1 MKRFTLAGMAL
12 LALPLFVSLGTSS
25 IWDSNEAFYVQTPR
39 EMAEH
44 GDWIVPRFNG
54 QPRLNKPPLSYWLV
68 AAAYSLFG
76 VSVFWERLI
85 LAFLAY
91 ASVWAVFLSGRILVS
106 ERSALLA
113 AVLFATTFR
122 FQILARRLLIDV
134 LLLFCILAALTAFL
148 YWWKRNRD
156 SGLVLAALFLGLG
169 VLAKGPVILLP
180 ALILAVYTFLTV
192 PPEQLRRAP
201 WVRSLL
207 VFCLVSS
214 SWYLL
219 LGFTQGWDSV
229 FDFLWKE
236 NLGRFT
242 HVDFGPQ
249 RGLQYYPL
257 VFLADYLPWSIL
269 LLGALAGRW
278 TSRQYPDRNLS
289 TLLAL
294 WLGAFL
300 VFFSLSHNKQEYYI
314 LPVYPVASLW
324 LAAYLDRETLPGWS
338 RWLICGVLLAV
349 TTSLAVLA
357 YSLFRDV
364 AGWWLPVL
372 LLAGVALG
380 VAGSRIRLAAWTLS
394 LFYALAFHVY
404 LQPLEEYRPVRH
416 LAEIIRSRIPSG
428 DPVTAG
434 YYRLSTPSLAYY
446 LNSPVLE
453 LGTLGQALEALR
465 APRPVYLIMAADDY
479 TDLKREMGPTL
490 KIEGVRPKLYTT
502 ASTLVE
508 GWKLGRLDTRSEAW
522 TRPVYLVSNQ
532 GG

>member
-1 MKRFTLAGMAL
+1 MAL

-39 EMAEH
+39 EMVER

-68 AAAYSLFG
+68 GAAYSVFG

-85 LAFLAY
+85 LALLAY

-106 ERSALLA
+106 ERAALLA

-122 FQILARRLLIDV
+122 FQILARRLLIDI
-134 LLLFCILAALTAFL
+134 LLLLCILAALTAFL
-148 YWWKRNRD
+148 YWWKRRRD
-156 SGLVLAALFLGLG
+156 SGLILAAFFLGLG
-169 VLAKGPVILLP
+169 VLAKGPVVLLP
-180 ALILAVYTFLTV
+180 ALILAVFTCFFM
-192 PPEQLRRAP
+192 PSDRWRRAP

-229 FDFLWKE
+229 ADFLWKE

-257 VFLADYLPWSIL
+257 VFLADYFPWSIL

-278 TSRQYPDRNLS
+278 SARHFPDRSLS
-289 TLLAL
+289 ILLAL
-294 WLGAFL
+294 WLGSFL
-300 VFFSLSHNKQEYYI
+300 LFFSLSLNKQEYYI

-324 LAAYLDRETLPGWS
+324 LAAWLDRETLPAWS
-338 RWLICGVLLAV
+338 RWLVCTVLVAAAA
-349 TTSLAVLA
+349 SLAVPA
-357 YSLFRDV
+357 WSLFREA
-364 AGWWLPVL
+364 AGWWLPL
-372 LLAGVALG
+372 LCLAAAGLAA
-380 VAGSRIRLAAWTLS
+380 AGSRIRLAAWTLTS
-394 LFYALAFHVY
+394 FFALAFHVY
-404 LQPLEEYRPVRH
+404 LQPLETYRPVRH
-416 LAEIIRSRIPSG
+416 LSKLIPSGSPSG

-446 LNSPVLE
+446 LNSTVLE
-453 LGTLGQALEALR
+453 LGTPEQALEALR
-465 APRPVYLIMAADDY
+465 APGPVYLIMAAEDY
-479 TDLKREMGPTL
+479 PRLKRELGPIL

-508 GWKLGRLDTRSEAW
+508 GWKRGRLDIRPEAW

>member
-1 MKRFTLAGMAL
+1 MAL

-25 IWDSNEAFYVQTPR
+25 VWDSNEAFYVQTPR
-39 EMAEH
+39 EMVEN
-44 GDWIVPRFNG
+44 GDWLVPRFNG

-68 AAAYSLFG
+68 AAPYSVFG

-85 LAFLAY
+85 LALLAY
-91 ASVWAVFLSGRILVS
+91 ASVWAVFLSGRILLS
-106 ERSALLA
+106 ERAALLA
-113 AVLFATTFR
+113 AVLFTTTFR
-122 FQILARRLLIDV
+122 FQVLARRLLIDI

-148 YWWKRNRD
+148 YWWKRGRD
-156 SGLVLAALFLGLG
+156 SGLILAALFLGLG
-169 VLAKGPVILLP
+169 VLAKGPVIFLP
-180 ALILAVYTFLTV
+180 ALILAVFTFLSV
-192 PPEQLRRAP
+192 PSGRLRRAP

-207 VFCLVSS
+207 VFFLVAS

-229 FDFLWKE
+229 SDFLWKE

-257 VFLADYLPWSIL
+257 VFLADYFPWSIL

-278 TSRQYPDRNLS
+278 SARRFPDRSLS
-289 TLLAL
+289 LLLAL
-294 WLGAFL
+294 WAGSFL
-300 VFFSLSHNKQEYYI
+300 LFFSLSLNKQEYYI

-324 LAAYLDRETLPGWS
+324 LAAYLDREKLPGWS
-338 RWLICGVLLAV
+338 RWLACGVLFAAAA
-349 TTSLAVLA
+349 SLAAVA
-357 YSLFRDV
+357 GSLFRDV
-364 AGWWLPVL
+364 GGWWLPL
-372 LLAGVALG
+372 LCLAAAGLAA
-380 VAGSRIRLAAWTLS
+380 AGSRVRPAAWTLS
-394 LFYALAFHVY
+394 LFYALAFLVY
-404 LQPLEEYRPVRH
+404 LEPLEEYRPVRQ
-416 LAEIIRSRIPSG
+416 LAKLIPSSNSSG
-428 DPVTAG
+428 VPVTAG

-446 LNSPVLE
+446 LNSTVLE
-453 LGTLGQALEALR
+453 LGTPEQAVEALR
-465 APRPVYLIMAADDY
+465 SAIPVYLIMAAEDY
-479 TDLKREMGPTL
+479 PPLKRELGSIL

-508 GWKLGRLDTRSEAW
+508 GWNRGRLDIRPEDW

>member
-1 MKRFTLAGMAL
+1 MAL

-39 EMAEH
+39 EMVER

-68 AAAYSLFG
+68 GAAYSVFG

-85 LAFLAY
+85 LALLAY

-106 ERSALLA
+106 ERAALLA

-122 FQILARRLLIDV
+122 FQILARRLLIDI
-134 LLLFCILAALTAFL
+134 LLLLCILAALTAFL
-148 YWWKRNRD
+148 YWWKRRRD
-156 SGLVLAALFLGLG
+156 SGLILAAFFLGLG
-169 VLAKGPVILLP
+169 VLAKGPVVLLP
-180 ALILAVYTFLTV
+180 ALILAVFTCFFMPTDRW
-192 PPEQLRRAP
+192 RRAP

-229 FDFLWKE
+229 ADFLWKE

-257 VFLADYLPWSIL
+257 VFLADYFPWSIL

-278 TSRQYPDRNLS
+278 SARQFPDRSLS
-289 TLLAL
+289 ILLAL
-294 WLGAFL
+294 WLGSFL
-300 VFFSLSHNKQEYYI
+300 FFFSLSLNKQEYYI

-324 LAAYLDRETLPGWS
+324 LAAWLDRETLPAWS
-338 RWLICGVLLAV
+338 RWLVCTVLVAAAV
-349 TTSLAVLA
+349 SLAVPA
-357 YSLFRDV
+357 GSLFRDV
-364 AGWWLPVL
+364 AGWWLPPL
-372 LLAGVALG
+372 CLAAAGMAA
-380 VAGSRIRLAAWTLS
+380 AGSRIRPAAWTLS
-394 LFYALAFHVY
+394 LFYALAFLVY
-404 LQPLEEYRPVRH
+404 LQPLEAYRPVRH
-416 LAEIIRSRIPSG
+416 LSKLIPSGSPSG

-446 LNSPVLE
+446 LNSTVLE
-453 LGTLGQALEALR
+453 LGTPEQALEALR
-465 APRPVYLIMAADDY
+465 APGPVYLIMAAEDY
-479 TDLKREMGPTL
+479 PRLKRELGAIL

-508 GWKLGRLDTRSEAW
+508 GWKRGRLDIRPEAW
-522 TRPVYLVSNQ
+522 TRSVYLVSNQ

>member
-1 MKRFTLAGMAL
+1 MKRSTLCGMAL

-25 IWDSNEAFYVQTPR
+25 VWDSNEAFYVQTPR
-39 EMAEH
+39 EMMEH

-54 QPRLNKPPLSYWLV
+54 KPRLNKPPLSYWLV
-68 AAAYSLFG
+68 AAPYSVFG
-76 VSVFWERLI
+76 VSVFWERLV
-85 LAFLAY
+85 LALLAY

-106 ERSALLA
+106 ERAALLA
-113 AVLFATTFR
+113 AVLFTTTFR
-122 FQILARRLLIDV
+122 FQILARRLLIDI

-148 YWWKRNRD
+148 YWWKRGRG
-156 SGLVLAALFLGLG
+156 SGLILAALFLGLG
-169 VLAKGPVILLP
+169 VLSKGPVILLP
-180 ALILAVYTFLTV
+180 ALVLAVFTGLTV
-192 PPEQLRRAP
+192 PPGRLRRAP

-207 VFCLVSS
+207 LFFLVAS

-219 LGFTQGWDSV
+219 LGFTQGWGSV
-229 FDFLWKE
+229 WDFLWKE

-257 VFLADYLPWSIL
+257 VFLADFFPWSIL
-269 LLGALAGRW
+269 LLGALAGSWSAR
-278 TSRQYPDRNLS
+278 RFPDRSLS
-289 TLLAL
+289 ILLAL

-300 VFFSLSHNKQEYYI
+300 LFFSLSLNKQEYYI

-324 LAAYLDRETLPGWS
+324 LAAYLDREKLPAWS
-338 RWLICGVLLAV
+338 RWLVCGVLFSAAA
-349 TTSLAVLA
+349 SLAVVA
-357 YSLFRDV
+357 CSLFRDV

-372 LLAGVALG
+372 CLAAAGPAA
-380 VAGSRIRLAAWTLS
+380 AGSRIRPAAWTLS
-394 LFYALAFHVY
+394 LFYALAFLVY

-416 LAEIIRSRIPSG
+416 LSKVIPSESPSG
-428 DPVTAG
+428 VPVTAG

-446 LNSPVLE
+446 LNSTVLE
-453 LGTLGQALEALR
+453 LGTPEQALEALR
-465 APRPVYLIMAADDY
+465 APGPVYLIMAAEDY
-479 TDLKREMGPTL
+479 PRLKRELGPIL

-508 GWKLGRLDTRSEAW
+508 GWKRGRLDIRPEAW

>member
-1 MKRFTLAGMAL
+1 MAL

-39 EMAEH
+39 EMVEK
-44 GDWIVPRFNG
+44 GDWIVPQFNG

-68 AAAYSLFG
+68 ASAYSVFG

-85 LAFLAY
+85 LALLAY

-106 ERSALLA
+106 DRAALLA
-113 AVLFATTFR
+113 AVLFSATFR
-122 FQILARRLLIDV
+122 FQILSRRLLIDI
-134 LLLFCILAALTAFL
+134 LLLFCILAALAAFL
-148 YWWKRNRD
+148 YWWKRGRD
-156 SGLVLAALFLGLG
+156 SGLILAALFLGLG
-169 VLAKGPVILLP
+169 MLTKGPVILLP
-180 ALILAVYTFLTV
+180 ALILAVFTYLAV
-192 PPEQLRRAP
+192 PSDRLRQAP
-201 WVRSLL
+201 WVQSLL

-242 HVDFGPQ
+242 HVEFGPQ

-278 TSRQYPDRNLS
+278 TSRHYPDRSLS
-289 TLLAL
+289 ILLAL
-294 WLGAFL
+294 WLGIFL
-300 VFFSLSHNKQEYYI
+300 IFFSLSHNKQEYYI

-324 LAAYLDRETLPGWS
+324 LAAYLDREAFPSWS
-338 RWLICGVLLAV
+338 RWLICGVLAGATACL
-349 TTSLAVLA
+349 SVLA

-364 AGWWLPVL
+364 VGWWLPL
-372 LLAGVALG
+372 PFLAGAASAVA
-380 VAGSRIRLAAWTLS
+380 VSRIQWAAWILCLFYTLS
-394 LFYALAFHVY
+394 FHLY
-404 LQPLEEYRPVRH
+404 LQPLEAYRPVHH
-416 LAEIIRSRIPSG
+416 LAEIIRSRSSSAS
-428 DPVTAG
+428 PVTAG
-434 YYRLSTPSLAYY
+434 YYGLAAPSLAYY
-446 LNSPVLE
+446 LNTPVLE
-453 LGTLGQALEALR
+453 LGTPAQALEALR
-465 APRPVYLIMAADDY
+465 APRPVYLIMAAEDY
-479 TDLKREMGPTL
+479 PRMKGELGPTL

-508 GWKLGRLDTRSEAW
+508 GWKRGRIDFRPEAW